1 MKDLKHIRRFNES
14 EENLNIS
21 DVSRSFNIE
30 DLRKAFNDGQKSIE
44 IKMKQ
49 KESYDEYG
57 DMVVRLVADKVE
69 NKSFNGWYRENYD

>member
-1 MKDLKHIRRFNES
+1 MKEKKHIRRFNES

>member
-1 MKDLKHIRRFNES
+1 MKDLKHIKRFNES

-21 DVSRSFNIE
+21 DVSRSFTIE

>member
-1 MKDLKHIRRFNES
+1 MKEKKHIRRFNES

-21 DVSRSFNIE
+21 DVSRSFTIE

>member
-1 MKDLKHIRRFNES
+1 MKEKKHIRRFNES

-21 DVSRSFNIE
+21 DVSRSFTIE

-57 DMVVRLVADKVE
+57 DMAVTLVADKVE

>member
-1 MKDLKHIRRFNES
+1 MKDLKHIKRFNES
-14 EENLNIS
+14 EENSNIS
-21 DVSRSFNIE
+21 DVSGSFTIE

>member
-1 MKDLKHIRRFNES
+1 MKDLKHIKRFNES
-14 EENLNIS
+14 EENSNIS
-21 DVSRSFNIE
+21 DVSRSFTIE

>member
-1 MKDLKHIRRFNES
+1 MKEKKHIRRFNES

-69 NKSFNGWYRENYD
+69 NKSFNGWYRENYL